1 MTWENILK
9 ARLKIIGS
17 VVRQTISNHLEET
30 GRKEV
35 YEFEEIIELFPKYL
49 EISGQ
54 RTSPKLK
61 RSFESLVM
69 RYVPEGYVQLRQIGG
84 PASLDWNGV
93 ITGWRKKGEV
103 K

>member
-1 MTWENILK
+1 
-9 ARLKIIGS
+9 
-17 VVRQTISNHLEET
+17 
-30 GRKEV
+30 
-35 YEFEEIIELFPKYL
+35 
-49 EISGQ
+49 
-54 RTSPKLK
+54 
-61 RSFESLVM
+61 M